1 MSDPIYLDYNATT
14 PIAPEVQEAMQP
26 ALATTWGNP
35 SSSHVFGLRAREAL
49 EHARGQVAALLGS
62 DSEEIVFTSGG
73 TESDNAAIV
82 GVAETLAD
90 RGRHLV
96 TTQIEHPAVES
107 VCRYL
112 ERRGWEVTR
121 VAVDRDGRVP
131 VPAVVDALRPD
142 TTLVSVMHAN
152 NETGVLQPLREIGAV
167 CRPRKIPFHTDAA
180 QSVGKIPTRVE
191 TLGVDLLT
199 VAGHKLYGPKG
210 VGALYL
216 RHGTPF
222 SPFLHGAGHERGRRP
237 GTENV
242 SQIVGLGAAC
252 EIALAEIDS
261 RPVHLA
267 ALTGRLERA
276 LRDRI
281 DDLVVHGAGA
291 DRLPNTLSAAI
302 PGVDANALVS
312 RIDDVAIA
320 AGAACHAGAAEVS
333 SVLRAME
340 VPDDLALCT
349 VRLTVGRPTTE
360 EEIDRAALRI
370 AGCALAMR

>member
-14 PIAPEVQEAMQP
+14 PLAPEVLEVMRP
-26 ALATTWGNP
+26 ALAAAWGNP

-49 EHARGQVAALLGS
+49 EQARGQVAALLGC
-62 DSEEIVFTSGG
+62 DPEEIVFTSGG

-96 TTQIEHPAVES
+96 TTRIEHPAVEN

-121 VAVDRDGRVP
+121 VPVNRDGRVTAA
-131 VPAVVDALRPD
+131 AVIDSLRPS

-152 NETGVLQPLREIGAV
+152 NETGVIQPVREIGAV
-167 CRPRKIPFHTDAA
+167 CRSRRIPFHTDAA

-191 TLGVDLLT
+191 QLGVDLLT

-210 VGALYL
+210 VGALYV
-216 RHGTPF
+216 RRGTPF

-261 RPVHLA
+261 RPAHLA
-267 ALTGRLERA
+267 SLTERLERA
-276 LRDRI
+276 LRERI

-302 PGVDANALVS
+302 PGVDAVALVS
-312 RIDDVAIA
+312 RIDGVAIA
-320 AGAACHAGAAEVS
+320 AGAACHSGAAEAS
-333 SVLRAME
+333 SVLRAMGL
-340 VPDDLALCT
+340 PKAIALQT
-349 VRLTVGRPTTE
+349 VRLTVGRPTTVD
-360 EEIDRAALRI
+360 EIDRAVERI